1 LWVEG
6 TLRGEKV
13 RRSLDMRS
21 WEAGQDLLRAWES
34 KGPNTA
40 LITVADAV
48 SRFLEDAAARHLA
61 DATVAKQKILLSRLT
76 AFAEEIGVKYISQL
90 TGESMV
96 KFRASWTDSP
106 ISALKKL
113 ERLRSFFRF
122 CVGMKWVEENPVG
135 TLKPPK
141 FHQKPTLPF
150 TGEEFEQVLAA
161 VEKYPTKNSFGYDN
175 RARLRAFV
183 LLLRYSGLRIRDA
196 VCLRRDRIVDGKLMV
211 YTQKTGLGV
220 YVPLPPVVEESL
232 AKSGNGDLL
241 FWSGHGNPKSAVA
254 DWQRSL
260 RRLFDL
266 AGVED
271 GHAHRFRD
279 TFAVALLD
287 KGVPLE
293 TVAILLGNT
302 IRIAEKHY
310 APWVRSRQIA
320 LEDAVWKS
328 WS

>member
-1 LWVEG
+1 V
-6 TLRGEKV
+6 
-13 RRSLDMRS
+13 
-21 WEAGQDLLRAWES
+21 
-34 KGPNTA
+34 
-40 LITVADAV
+40 
-48 SRFLEDAAARHLA
+48 
-61 DATVAKQKILLSRLT
+61 
-76 AFAEEIGVKYISQL
+76 AFAGEIGVKFISQL
-90 TGESMV
+90 TSESMLR
-96 KFRASWTDSP
+96 FRASWTDSP

-122 CVGMKWVEENPVG
+122 CAGMKWVDENPVG
-135 TLKPPK
+135 MLKPPK

-150 TGEEFEQVLAA
+150 TGEEFERILAA

-196 VCLRRDRIVDGKLMV
+196 VCLRRDRIVDAKLMV
-211 YTQKTGLGV
+211 YTQKTGQPV
-220 YVPLPPVVEESL
+220 YVPLPPVVIESFE
-232 AKSGNGDLL
+232 KSGSGELL

-266 AGVED
+266 AGVEH

-279 TFAVALLD
+279 TFAVSLLE
-287 KGVPLE
+287 KGVALE
-293 TVAILLGNT
+293 TVAVLLGNT
-302 IRIAEKHY
+302 IKIAEKHY

-320 LEDAVWKS
+320 LEDAVRRS

>member
-1 LWVEG
+1 MLFGVLTLFRRHLTNCRHRPKGRKHRSCQCPLWVEG
-6 TLRGEKV
+6 TLRAEKV

-21 WEAGQDLLRAWES
+21 WEAGQDLLREWES
-34 KGPNTA
+34 RGPNTA
-40 LITVADAV
+40 LISVEDAV
-48 SRFLEDAAARHLA
+48 SRFLEDVAARNLA
-61 DATVAKQKILLSRLT
+61 EATVAKQKVLLSRLT
-76 AFAEEIGVKYISQL
+76 AFAEDVGGKYISQL
-90 TGESMV
+90 AGES
-96 KFRASWTDSP
+96 
-106 ISALKKL
+106 
-113 ERLRSFFRF
+113 
-122 CVGMKWVEENPVG
+122 
-135 TLKPPK
+135 
-141 FHQKPTLPF
+141 TLPF
-150 TGEEFEQVLAA
+150 NREEFEGILAA
-161 VEKYPTKNSFGYDN
+161 IDKYPTKNSFGYDN

-183 LLLRYSGLRIRDA
+183 LLLRYSGLLIRDG

-211 YTQKTGLGV
+211 YTQQTGQAV

-232 AKSGNGDLL
+232 AKSGSGELL

-279 TFAVALLD
+279 TFAVALLQ

-302 IRIAEKHY
+302 IKIAEKHY
-310 APWVRSRQIA
+310 APWVRSRQVA
-320 LEDAVWKS
+320 LEDAVRKS

>member
-1 LWVEG
+1 
-6 TLRGEKV
+6 
-13 RRSLDMRS
+13 MRS
-21 WEAGQDLLRAWES
+21 WEAGQELLRAWES
-34 KGPNTA
+34 RGPNTA
-40 LITVADAV
+40 LISVEDAV
-48 SRFLEDAAARHLA
+48 TRFLEDVRARHLTE
-61 DATVAKQKILLSRLT
+61 ATFGKQKVLLSRLT
-76 AFAEEIGVKYISQL
+76 AFANEIGVKYISQL

-96 KFRASWTDSP
+96 RFRAGWKDSP

-122 CVGMKWVEENPVG
+122 CAGMKWVEENPVG

-150 TGEEFEQVLAA
+150 TGEEFERILAA
-161 VEKYPTKNSFGYDN
+161 VERYPTKNSFGYDN

-211 YTQKTGLGV
+211 YTQKTGQPV
-220 YVPLPPVVEESL
+220 YVPLPPVVIESFE
-232 AKSGNGDLL
+232 KSGSGELL

-266 AGVED
+266 AGVEH

-279 TFAVALLD
+279 TFAVSLLE
-287 KGVPLE
+287 KGVALE
-293 TVAILLGNT
+293 TGAVLLGNT
-302 IRIAEKHY
+302 IKIAEKHY
-310 APWVRSRQIA
+310 SPWVRSRQIA
-320 LEDAVWKS
+320 LEDAVRRS